1 MERSGS
7 FTAIPGVGLMLV
19 GVSALLAAFAASTRA
34 DDVSWLMV
42 WFAEAGLALAVGLVC
57 LQRKAG
63 EALRRGPGRRFLLGL
78 GPAMIAGAVL
88 TAALYRADLFDLI
101 PACWL
106 LLYGAAVVAAGMF
119 SVPAVPVM
127 GLGFMLLGAA
137 ASFSPAA
144 WLNEYMAIG
153 FGGLHLVFGFLI
165 ARRYG
170 G

>member
-7 FTAIPGVGLMLV
+7 FTAIPGRGLMV
-19 GVSALLAAFAASTRA
+19 IGGSAIVAAVLASGRA

-42 WFAEAGLALAVGLVC
+42 WFAEAVFAVVVGLVC
-57 LQRKAG
+57 LKRKAG
-63 EALRRGPGRRFLLGL
+63 DSLARGPGRRFLLGL
-78 GPAMIAGAVL
+78 GPAVLAGAVL
-88 TAALYRADLFDLI
+88 TPALFQAGLFDLI
-101 PACWL
+101 PGSWL

-119 SVPAVPVM
+119 SVPAIPVM
-127 GLGFMLLGAA
+127 GMGFMLLGAA
-137 ASFSPAA
+137 ATFSPAA
-144 WLNEYMAIG
+144 WLNEYMALG